1 MKKCAKM
8 RQNLFVL
15 TTREGGCEVMG
26 ARSFFPALKFTV
38 FKIEAMS
45 VRLVLSV
52 LRFGYF
58 WNYKFNFS
66 ILFLN
71 SVFLD

>member
-26 ARSFFPALKFTV
+26 ASYVSTFGVECFAFR
-38 FKIEAMS
+38 
-45 VRLVLSV
+45 VL
-52 LRFGYF
+52 LELQ
-58 WNYKFNFS
+58 
-66 ILFLN
+66 I
-71 SVFLD
+71 